1 MDSNKLDQKEIELL
15 ENKYL
20 VYLKEVPSKIAVG
33 GITEKTTVRAFVK
46 RI

>member
-1 MDSNKLDQKEIELL
+1 MVGTLDEKIVEL
-15 ENKYL
+15 NGKQYL
-20 VYLKEVPSKIAVG
+20 IYLKEVPSKIAVG